1 MFLLCWNDRSLSHNH
16 SSSLQKLM
24 AEGGIGR
31 FYRGF
36 TPCIARAAPANG
48 IMLWTVD
55 KANQMMK
62 N

>member
-1 MFLLCWNDRSLSHNH
+1 MTGAFHTVKAA
-16 SSSLQKLM
+16 SLQKLM